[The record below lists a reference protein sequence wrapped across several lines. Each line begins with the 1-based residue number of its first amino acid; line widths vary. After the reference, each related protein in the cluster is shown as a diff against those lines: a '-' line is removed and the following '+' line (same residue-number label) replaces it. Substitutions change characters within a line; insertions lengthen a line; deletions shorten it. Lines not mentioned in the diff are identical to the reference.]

1 MREIKGIGISEGIAM
16 GKVRF
21 LGAAKAPAAGHA
33 GSAEEEYNRY
43 LKALD
48 ETDSQLE
55 KLYLKAQQ
63 TAGNEQAEIFAI
75 HRMMLGDPEF
85 GEIVKQVTSGG
96 RTAEYAVSV
105 AAKQLSMRLEK
116 MSDDYMRARAA
127 DVLDAA
133 RSLQNTLS
141 GSGEINIELPAV
153 IAAKELMPSDTVRID
168 RSVILG
174 FVTNR
179 GSVNSHMAILA
190 RSMQIPAL
198 VCDVDLSE
206 INGSFCI
213 VDGGTGKLIIDPT
226 PYVTASY
233 NIMQEEMKKTRER
246 LKKLINAPSVT
257 KNGARFSIF
266 ANIASSADALDA
278 KKQGAEGIGLFR
290 SEFLYIG
297 KTAPPTE
304 GEQFEHYRSVLNSF
318 PDSTV
323 IIRTFDI
330 GADKRADYLRM
341 LNEENPALGFR
352 GIRLFLKREE
362 LAVTQFCAILRAA
375 AFGDIRIMLP
385 MITDGQQIL
394 DAKKLLQKAKQKL
407 ERRGEKFCSDIKL
420 GIMIETPAAALETE
434 RMCEYSDF
442 FSIGTNDLIQYTLAA
457 DRQNENVAAL
467 CNAAHPSVLKLIKIS
482 VEAAKKHGKWIGI
495 CGEAARDTSLTPFF
509 LSLGVDELSVS
520 PGFITNLRNA
530 AADIDI
536 SNADEII
543 KGYLE

>member
-116 MSDDYMRARAA
+116 MNDDYMRARAA

-168 RSVILG
+168 RSVIFGGLLQTA
-174 FVTNR
+174 VLLIR
-179 GSVNSHMAILA
+179 IW
-190 RSMQIPAL
+190 RSLQE
-198 VCDVDLSE
+198 VCKFRRLYAML
-206 INGSFCI
+206 IFLKLTTAFCI

-330 GADKRADYLRM
+330 GADKRADYLPM

-352 GIRLFLKREE
+352 GIRLFLKTRG
-362 LAVTQFCAILRAA
+362 ARGNTVLRNPACCR
-375 AFGDIRIMLP
+375 F
-385 MITDGQQIL
+385 
-394 DAKKLLQKAKQKL
+394 
-407 ERRGEKFCSDIKL
+407 RRYK
-420 GIMIETPAAALETE
+420 
-434 RMCEYSDF
+434 
-442 FSIGTNDLIQYTLAA
+442 NNAA
-457 DRQNENVAAL
+457 DDNRRATD
-467 CNAAHPSVLKLIKIS
+467 SRR
-482 VEAAKKHGKWIGI
+482 KK
-495 CGEAARDTSLTPFF
+495 SF
-509 LSLGVDELSVS
+509 
-520 PGFITNLRNA
+520 
-530 AADIDI
+530 
-536 SNADEII
+536 
-543 KGYLE
+543 